1 MCAAA
6 LRSACSYQSSLAA
19 VTHPGTP
26 YLLKVAQ
33 AVEGDMKCIPAL
45 VHKQRSIIITLVMLP
60 LLHTGELWLPVC
72 MCASVCM
79 CCERLRWKRGW
90 RHNKRRNLCCGSFII
105 NLSLPHG
112 LLNLW
117 NASFLVLP
125 AQRAGSLCA
134 LTFLNQGTMICLVF
148 SRLNMQGEKKHTCS
162 MAVCN
167 VAPLHKPCCCTQLH
181 MLLVCNDSGTVRV
194 FSTSIIL
201 LPEIQKVMYV
211 YQK

>member
-134 LTFLNQGTMICLVF
+134 LTFLNHGTMICLVF
-148 SRLNMQGEKKHTCS
+148 SRLNMQGEKNTHALWLCAMWHPYTSRAAALSCTCCLFA
-162 MAVCN
+162 M
-167 VAPLHKPCCCTQLH
+167 TQAQSESFPQASF
-181 MLLVCNDSGTVRV
+181 CS
-194 FSTSIIL
+194 
-201 LPEIQKVMYV
+201 QKY
-211 YQK
+211 KK